1 MAGDALKEALL
12 TIKTTAPKYLKGA
25 EDHTIRKRLLL
36 KILQVSGNIIYNVR
50 TPQMIW
56 DVEVR
61 EPKVRVMNGGQRHQ
75 FIQTDAYEQ
84 LCIDH
89 AELESTDQLPRRQQ
103 MINSNSPQQIVDL
116 AGTKMEKL
124 VRRMSRMVNSQF
136 YADNSTG
143 VNTGMMTGIKSF
155 LKPDLVGSAAADQVL
170 LPTAGT
176 TYGGKSIELGA
187 FGGQWSA
194 NLGTSPSSVS
204 ANDWPW
210 GQGSTEY
217 DWNTPKMLNTNA
229 TFNGQT
235 GWTQNCLHVMRRM
248 SGVLAS
254 TGGEGDAPTVHL
266 LGLDLLQEAKDK
278 LEERERLYGYSDY
291 AKQLGFPDTLQYEG
305 AVVSHDYDCPS
316 QEGYAINPN
325 EIALYSVHDQ
335 LFFTNASWE
344 TLEQASVMLCGF
356 LGNWRWVPKCVGG
369 YFAR

>member
-187 FGGQWSA
+187 FGG
-194 NLGTSPSSVS
+194 
-204 ANDWPW
+204 
-210 GQGSTEY
+210 
-217 DWNTPKMLNTNA
+217 
-229 TFNGQT
+229 NG
-235 GWTQNCLHVMRRM
+235 
-248 SGVLAS
+248 
-254 TGGEGDAPTVHL
+254 
-266 LGLDLLQEAKDK
+266 
-278 LEERERLYGYSDY
+278 
-291 AKQLGFPDTLQYEG
+291 
-305 AVVSHDYDCPS
+305 
-316 QEGYAINPN
+316 
-325 EIALYSVHDQ
+325 
-335 LFFTNASWE
+335 
-344 TLEQASVMLCGF
+344 
-356 LGNWRWVPKCVGG
+356 
-369 YFAR
+369 